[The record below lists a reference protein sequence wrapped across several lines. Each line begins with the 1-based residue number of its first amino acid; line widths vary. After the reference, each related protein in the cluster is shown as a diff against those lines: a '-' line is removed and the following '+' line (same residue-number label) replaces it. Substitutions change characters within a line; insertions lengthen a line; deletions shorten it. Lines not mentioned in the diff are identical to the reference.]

1 MEGDARRGVLGDW
14 AVYLSRTQG
23 HRACAHSQLLPNRDI
38 DDILEDQVEPDG
50 RSRAPAF
57 RGGAE
62 LGNSWARGRSGL
74 GTVQ

>member
-1 MEGDARRGVLGDW
+1 MEGGARLGRARDW

-23 HRACAHSQLLPNRDI
+23 HRVCAHPQLLPNRDI

-57 RGGAE
+57 KGRAE
-62 LGNSWARGRSGL
+62 LGISWARGRSGL